1 MTPNQMIKI
10 LDGQLSDCYDE
21 TSKRQERIDRLED
34 ALQSILAIPNSEAAQ
49 GIMKVLADD
58 AIKANEVKK

>member
-1 MTPNQMIKI
+1 MTPNQMVKI
-10 LDGQLSDCYDE
+10 LDGQLSDCYAE

-34 ALQSILAIPNSEAAQ
+34 ALRSILAIPNSEAAQ

-58 AIKANEVKK
+58 ALKAKP

>member
-1 MTPNQMIKI
+1 MTPIQKVKI
-10 LDGQLSDCYDE
+10 LDGQLSYCYAE
-21 TSKRQERIDRLED
+21 MSKRQERIDRLED
-34 ALQSILAIPNSEAAQ
+34 ALQSILGIPNSEAAQ